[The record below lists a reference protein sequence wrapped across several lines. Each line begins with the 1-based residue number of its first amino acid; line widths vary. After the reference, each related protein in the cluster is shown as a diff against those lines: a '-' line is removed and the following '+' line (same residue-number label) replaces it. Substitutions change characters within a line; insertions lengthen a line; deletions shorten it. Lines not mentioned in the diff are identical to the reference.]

1 MLAPDVLSIRA
12 ARPADAAELAQ
23 VILAAFEP
31 YRAWLKPT
39 PGALSE
45 STETIA
51 RRLAEGQG
59 FVAARG
65 RVVGCILTVPR
76 SAAELY
82 VGRLAVLPEWQGRGI
97 ASRLMGAAEEM
108 ARSKG
113 YACMS
118 LNVRIALAGNRAL
131 FEKLGFR
138 FKSEERHPGFSEPT
152 FISMRKE
159 LA

>member
-1 MLAPDVLSIRA
+1 
-12 ARPADAAELAQ
+12 
-23 VILAAFEP
+23 
-31 YRAWLKPT
+31 
-39 PGALSE
+39 
-45 STETIA
+45 
-51 RRLAEGQG
+51 
-59 FVAARG
+59 VAARG